1 MQNNHPG
8 AVPNYTD
15 AFLTTLGGIIFMG
28 LLVISSVAGMITA
41 FIVAALLDRFFQY
54 FNR

>member
-8 AVPNYTD
+8 TAPNYTD

-28 LLVISSVAGMITA
+28 LLVISSLAGMITA
-41 FIVAALLDRFFQY
+41 FIIAALLDRLFQHLG
-54 FNR
+54 R